1 MRVLVKYRS
10 MSTSVG
16 RVRNGDI
23 IDIPEAEYEKI
34 CVTKPMALEALPEL
48 PLEEPKPKAAPKKP
62 AAKKAPVKR
71 KRARKADG
79 TLKADDPST
88 PDINEAREDGKHLN

>member
-23 IDIPEAEYEKI
+23 IDIPEAEYKKI
-34 CVTKPMALEALPEL
+34 CVTKPLALEALPEL
-48 PLEEPKPKAAPKKP
+48 PLEAPAPKKVV
-62 AAKKAPVKR
+62 AKKAPAK
-71 KRARKADG
+71 KRAKSVKSID
-79 TLKADDPST
+79 KD
-88 PDINEAREDGKHLN
+88 